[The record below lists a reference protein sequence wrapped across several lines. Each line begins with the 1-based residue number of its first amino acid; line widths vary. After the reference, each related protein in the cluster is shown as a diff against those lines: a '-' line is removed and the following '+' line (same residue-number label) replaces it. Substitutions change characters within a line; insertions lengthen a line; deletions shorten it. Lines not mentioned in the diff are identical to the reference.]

1 MTQKKRQLSHF
12 LNFYVFLTVELPLGQ
27 YDGTQMTTVIDS
39 VQYTIYSEELSEQE
53 MAAVLSSM
61 QVVVMK

>member
-1 MTQKKRQLSHF
+1 M
-12 LNFYVFLTVELPLGQ
+12 VLTSKHG